1 MKRFLK
7 SWKYAFIVGPLC
19 LAVLLLAN
27 GMNAKEPVKSEAVIA
42 LEKEM
47 ASDVPVFNTL
57 APRLKK
63 NRAALEALGWS
74 FDDSTLKAVF
84 Q

>member
-1 MKRFLK
+1 METIK
-7 SWKYAFIVGPLC
+7 KYLPIAILIVI
-19 LAVLLLAN
+19 VLLSGLLTTR
-27 GMNAKEPVKSEAVIA
+27 GDAKEPVKSQAVIE

-47 ASDVPVFNTL
+47 ARDVPTFNEL

-74 FDDSTLKAVF
+74 FDDSKLTAVF